1 MKVLLI
7 NPKSADLTNPAY
19 WPPLGVLYVAEA
31 VRSNGHD
38 VRVVDMALDPIPGTE
53 YHPEL
58 IGVSVTTPN
67 YLAVREIIT
76 TCRRQWPGVNVV
88 VGGPHVCIVP
98 EDGPRLGADVTVS
111 GDGQEAMLALADGL
125 PLPPARPVNVNRW
138 PIPARDLVRMDRYAA
153 RELGSRSTSLIS
165 QFGCPYSCSYCC
177 KWDGY
182 SKVRFRDLDNVVD
195 EIERLKAM
203 GYRALRFFD
212 DELNLSERR
221 LLDLCEAVRPLNVEW
236 TCLVRANLFNERQA
250 AAMVDA
256 GCRMVQMGI
265 ESGSDA
271 ILKNVRSAKTVADN
285 TNARRVARE
294 AGLQFW
300 AFFVV
305 GLPGE
310 SHSTIQETRR
320 WIVENRPDMFSVYT
334 FQPFPGTRIHD
345 RSNEFDIQFP
355 RPLPYDQIALG
366 IRGTAAR
373 PLHCLVSTSSLS
385 SEQIVEARRYLDSDV
400 RKEIGLL

>member
-1 MKVLLI
+1 MRVLLI
-7 NPKSADLTNPAY
+7 YPNSEDLAVPAY
-19 WPPLGVLYVAEA
+19 WPPLGILYVAA
-31 VRSNGHD
+31 ALQSHDHD
-38 VRVVDMALDPIPGTE
+38 VRVIDMALDPIPSAD
-53 YHPEL
+53 YAPEL
-58 IGVSVTTPN
+58 IGVSCNTPN
-67 YLAVREIIT
+67 YLAVRDVIKI
-76 TCRRQWPGVNVV
+76 CRERWPGVRIV
-88 VGGPHVCIVP
+88 VGGPHVRIVP
-98 EDGPRLGADVTVS
+98 EDGARLGADITVS
-111 GDGQEAMLALADGL
+111 GDGEEVMLALADDLSL
-125 PLPPARPVNVNRW
+125 PEDRLVNVNQW
-138 PIPARDLVRMDRYAA
+138 PIPARNLIDLDRYAA
-153 RELGSRSTSLIS
+153 YELGGKSTSLITS
-165 QFGCPYSCSYCC
+165 RGCPYQCAYCA
-177 KWDGY
+177 KWPGY
-182 SKVRFRDLDNVVD
+182 GQVRFRGLDNVVK
-195 EIERLKAM
+195 EVEELRAR
-203 GYRALRFFD
+203 GYQSLRFFD
-212 DELNLSERR
+212 DELNLNEDR
-221 LLDLCEAVRPLNVEW
+221 LLALCESIKPLNVEW

-385 SEQIVEARRYLDSDV
+385 
-400 RKEIGLL
+400 